1 MVQTRDRLDE
11 ALGDASAPATLS
23 AHDVHAWFGDHHVL
37 GRISLEMPANSIT
50 ALIGPSGCGKS
61 TFLRILNR
69 MHELVP
75 GASLAGA
82 IELDDVDIY
91 GSDVRA
97 TEIRRRIGMVFQK
110 PNPFPAMTVAENV
123 LSGLKLCGM
132 KTDRSG
138 RRRRA
143 LPRASGLWNEVKS
156 RLDQP
161 GGRSRAVSSSD
172 SASPV
177 RSPWNPRSC

>member
-1 MVQTRDRLDE
+1 
-11 ALGDASAPATLS
+11 
-23 AHDVHAWFGDHHVL
+23 
-37 GRISLEMPANSIT
+37 MPANSIT

-75 GASLAGA
+75 EASLAGA
-82 IELDDVDIY
+82 IELNDRDIY

-97 TEIRRRIGMVFQK
+97 TDVRRRIGMVFQK
-110 PNPFPAMTVAENV
+110 PNPFPAMTVAGNV

-138 RRRRA
+138 RCRRA
-143 LPRASGLWNEVKS
+143 LPRASGTLE
-156 RLDQP
+156 RGEEPP
-161 GGRSRAVSSSD
+161 GLNQAERSRVGSNSD

-177 RSPWNPRSC
+177 RSLWNPKSC